1 MDVAG
6 WALLAALA
14 IAFIAMFAPRLLR
27 GMRMPSFPRLGGVG
41 AGALRAVLIEVGPR
55 RCLAAADLLER
66 LSGEDTA
73 RIAAAWGEL
82 EGPLLEALPDCP
94 PDAKE
99 RLAVALANCAS
110 ACRHRASAQGMMSLR
125 NSLLS
130 LGA

>member
-27 GMRMPSFPRLGGVG
+27 GMRLPSLPRLGGVG
-41 AGALRAVLIEVGPR
+41 AGALRATLAEVGPR
-55 RCLAAADLLER
+55 RCLASAALLER
-66 LSGEDTA
+66 LSLEDSA
-73 RIAAAWGEL
+73 RITEAWGQL

-99 RLAVALANCAS
+99 RLAEALATCAG
-110 ACRHRASAQGMMSLR
+110 ACRHRATAQGMMSLR

-130 LGA
+130 PSA